1 MRARTCLLLIVS
13 AVAVSWHGLPGR
25 RASSAEPA
33 LTPIAANAPLPAF
46 VKDVQPLLAKYC
58 FECHRGEKAK
68 GGLAMD
74 TFRDERT
81 VVGRPQVW
89 KKVLD
94 NLESELMPPEG
105 QPQPTDDE
113 RALVIR
119 WIESRVLK
127 IDCSQV
133 DPGRVTIRRLNKT
146 EYNNTIHDLLGVDVK
161 PADDF
166 PSDDVG
172 YGFDH
177 IGDVLSMP
185 PVLMERYL
193 AAAERVADAAILT
206 PDPDRAQVF
215 SGPGRTL
222 ASVGEAELEI
232 ELKRTGDYALR
243 VDAWAQQAGPDTAKM
258 TVRFDGLDLQ
268 TFDVEA
274 VEGQP
279 ATYELKLNVPAGKHR
294 FAAKFINDYYKADDP
309 DPKNRDRNLIVE
321 RLAVQGPLG
330 VLPEDL
336 PVSHTRLITCRP
348 GERSRETASEGGDPT
363 ACARTI
369 LRAFATR
376 AFRRPA
382 TDAEVDRLAR
392 IVVSA
397 TKEGDSFE
405 RGIQV
410 AVQAV
415 LVSPHFLFRIE
426 VDPEPLNPLA
436 VRTISEYELAT
447 RLSYFLWSSLPD
459 DELMRL
465 AHDGLLRKEGRLAA
479 QVRRLL
485 KDPKSSALVENFAGQ
500 WLQLR
505 NLKTINPDKNQFPG
519 FDDALRTAMET
530 ETRLF
535 FEAIVRED
543 RKIFDLLDAD
553 FTFINE
559 RLAKHYGIAGVEG
572 AEFRRVTLA
581 TPERGGLLGHAS
593 VLTVTSN
600 PTRTSPVKRG
610 KWILENLLNAPPPPP
625 PANVPELKDSGEK
638 GAAATLR
645 QRMEQH
651 RENPACA
658 VCHTQMDALGFGL
671 ENYDPIGAWRTKDGA
686 FDIDA
691 AGNLP
696 GGASFKSPGE
706 LKAILKAREGE
717 FRRCLA
723 EKLLTYALGRG
734 LEYYDKCTVDTIVR
748 SVAAKHDIFSVL
760 VLEIVNSDAFQK
772 RRGKRGDEP

>member
-1 MRARTCLLLIVS
+1 MRVTTCLKLFVS
-13 AVAVSWHGLPGR
+13 AAVMTWLGLPGR
-25 RASSAEPA
+25 RAFSTEPA
-33 LTPIAANAPLPAF
+33 LAPIAAGTPLPEF
-46 VKDVQPLLAKYC
+46 VNDVQPLLSKFC
-58 FECHRGEKAK
+58 FECHRGEQAK
-68 GGLAMD
+68 KGLALD

-81 VVGRPQVW
+81 AIGRPQAW
-89 KKVLD
+89 EKVLE
-94 NLESELMPPEG
+94 NLQSGLMPPEG
-105 QPQPTDDE
+105 RPQPTPEE
-113 RALVIR
+113 RAVVIR
-119 WIESRVLK
+119 WIDSRILK
-127 IDCSQV
+127 IDCSHV
-133 DPGRVTIRRLNKT
+133 DPGRVTLRRLNKT
-146 EYNNTIHDLLGVDVK
+146 EYNNTIRDLLGIDVK

-172 YGFDH
+172 YGFDN

-185 PVLMERYL
+185 PVLLERYL
-193 AAAERVADAAILT
+193 AAAERIADAAIMT
-206 PDPDRAQVF
+206 PDPDRAPVQAAK
-215 SGPGRTL
+215 GRTL
-222 ASVGEAELEI
+222 ASVGEAPLEVELT
-232 ELKRTGDYALR
+232 RSGDYVFR
-243 VDAWAQQAGPDTAKM
+243 VAAWAQQAGPETAKM
-258 TVRFDGLDLQ
+258 TLRLDGQDLQ

-274 VEGQP
+274 VEGQS
-279 ATYELKLNVPAGKHR
+279 AAYEIKRNVPLGKHR

-321 RLAVQGPLG
+321 NLVLQGPLG
-330 VLPEDL
+330 VLPENL
-336 PVSHTRLITCRP
+336 PASHTRLITCHP
-348 GERSRETASEGGDPT
+348 GDKRGETASEIGLTD
-363 ACARTI
+363 CAQGI

-382 TDAEVDRLAR
+382 TAAEIDRLTR
-392 IVVSA
+392 IVVA
-397 TKEGDSFE
+397 VTNEGDSFE

-415 LVSPHFLFRIE
+415 LVSPHFLFRME

-436 VRTISEYELAT
+436 VRTISDYELAT

-459 DELMRL
+459 DELTRL
-465 AHDGLLRKEGRLAA
+465 AQAGNLRKEGQLAA
-479 QVRRLL
+479 QVRRMLN
-485 KDPKSSALVENFAGQ
+485 DPKSSALVENFAGQ

-505 NLKTINPDKNQFPG
+505 NLKTVNPDRKQFPA
-519 FDDALRTAMET
+519 FDDGLRTAMET

-543 RKIFDLLDAD
+543 HKIFDLLDAD

-559 RLAKHYGIAGVEG
+559 RLAAHYGIAGVQG
-572 AEFRRVTLA
+572 PEFRRVTLA
-581 TPERGGLLGHAS
+581 TPERGGLLGQAS
-593 VLTVTSN
+593 ILTVTSN
-600 PTRTSPVKRG
+600 PTRTSAVKRG
-610 KWILENLLNAPPPPP
+610 KWVLENLLNAAPPPP
-625 PANVPELKDSGEK
+625 PANVPELKDSGAK
-638 GAAATLR
+638 GEAATLR

-671 ENYDPIGAWRTKDGA
+671 ENYDPIGAWRTKDGS

-691 AGNLP
+691 AGSLP
-696 GGASFKSPGE
+696 GGAAFKSPSE
-706 LKAILKAREGE
+706 LKAILRAREGE

-734 LEYYDKCTVDTIVR
+734 LEYYDKCAVDTISR
-748 SVAAKHDIFSVL
+748 NLAANHDHFSVL